1 MAILEIRRDDDC
13 YVITVSCAKITISKV
28 SIQDSYKE
36 AMNHAIWKIRGKM
49 NNKSFIGSSI
59 VFVMI

>member
-1 MAILEIRRDDDC
+1 MAILETRRDDDC
-13 YVITVSCAKITISKV
+13 YLMTVSCAKITISKV

-36 AMNHAIWKIRGKM
+36 TMNHAIRGKM

-59 VFVMI
+59 VFVMV